1 MGVKLNFLRAGRVSS
16 ELISDI
22 VTSDL
27 TFLCTC
33 MCAQDSLRHP
43 SYSWQNAKWAQNGK
57 KKIAMDIFCT
67 SVVTKRFKKNQ
78 YFSKKKSI

>member
-1 MGVKLNFLRAGRVSS
+1 MGS
-16 ELISDI
+16 
-22 VTSDL
+22 
-27 TFLCTC
+27 
-33 MCAQDSLRHP
+33 
-43 SYSWQNAKWAQNGK
+43 KWK